1 MEDIK
6 LEILMTTGLR
16 YYFEVDDESYK
27 QIKYLILPAS
37 EGYKFITLGNIILN
51 TKHIVSIETKS
62 YGE

>member
-16 YYFEVDDESYK
+16 YYFEVDGESYK
-27 QIKYLILPAS
+27 QIEHLICSAV
-37 EGYKFITLGNIILN
+37 EGYKFITLGNSILN
-51 TKHIVSIETKS
+51 TKHIVSIENKS